1 MFRPDRDGKLDLV
14 DFVKSI
20 DAIYKRYRLL
30 LASIANTNAIDRA
43 SERIFNVAYYALVIV
58 VVTTVWGFDPLAI
71 FLSLSSIVLGFA
83 FMIGK
88 ASANY
93 FDGVSSLLNS
103 SYSVFFSQSN
113 EGAGCSKV
121 LFILVRRPYGI
132 GDRIHISNIEQDT
145 DINGSLGWVVEN
157 ITLFETTAVWTP
169 TRERCSLANGS
180 LAQSRIINGARSPQA
195 QFLIPFKFPIN
206 TPYDKI
212 LIFKAAVEEYLK
224 ARPREWLMMTGF
236 RAARIAPDLG
246 FIEYVMHI
254 MHRESWQQHTQLQ
267 DSKANFQ
274 SYCLEVSTQLGM
286 HYTAPPLPVDLRHPS
301 PTTSGADGTSDLDS
315 SARIEGFRS
324 LAMTQHKIGWVG
336 N

>member
-1 MFRPDRDGKLDLV
+1 MQGQ
-14 DFVKSI
+14 
-20 DAIYKRYRLL
+20 
-30 LASIANTNAIDRA
+30 
-43 SERIFNVAYYALVIV
+43 IFAYQVSK
-58 VVTTVWGFDPLAI
+58 TDP
-71 FLSLSSIVLGFA
+71 SLP
-83 FMIGK
+83 
-88 ASANY
+88 
-93 FDGVSSLLNS
+93 
-103 SYSVFFSQSN
+103 Q
-113 EGAGCSKV
+113 V

-132 GDRIHISNIEQDT
+132 GDRIHISNIEEAT

-157 ITLFETTAVWTP
+157 ISLFETTAVWTP

-236 RAARIAPDLG
+236 RAAKIAPELG
-246 FIEYVMHI
+246 FIEYVMHVL
-254 MHRESWQQHTQLQ
+254 HRQAWQEHNALQ

-274 SYCLEVSTQLGM
+274 SYCLEVSTQLDM
-286 HYTAPPLPVDLRHPS
+286 HYSAPPLPVDIRYPQQAAPDQNMS
-301 PTTSGADGTSDLDS
+301 EIDS
-315 SARIEGFRS
+315 ATRIDGFRS
-324 LAMTQHKIGWVG
+324 LAMTQHRIGWVG